1 MARID
6 WTRTG
11 LKDLL
16 KLPPKAQ
23 AAIADK
29 LDELAAEP
37 SPANLDVSKLTD
49 RGDEYRLRVGEYR
62 VIYKVIEGKPKILQ
76 IQRVLRRTSRTY

>member
-6 WTRTG
+6 WTRTAI
-11 LKDLL
+11 KDLL

-23 AAIADK
+23 VAITDK

-37 SPANLDVSKLTD
+37 GPANLDVRKLTD
-49 RGDEYRLRVGEYR
+49 RGDEHRLRVGNYR
-62 VIYKVIEGKPKILQ
+62 VIYKVVNGKPKILQ
-76 IQRVLRRTSRTY
+76 ILRVLRRTSQTY